1 MYENGI
7 TLLGGGLIGAS
18 WAALFLSKGARV
30 TVYEPKASAEDE
42 ITAYIKT
49 AWADLAKLSP
59 LSAAVPWAQLSIT
72 TNLRTATKGCARHIN
87 LNLPYPVAPENVLKP
102 SPKTSV

>member
-1 MYENGI
+1 MYKNGI

-30 TVYEPKASAEDE
+30 TVYEPRATAEEE

-49 AWADLAKLSP
+49 AWADLAKLNP

-72 TNLRTATKGCARHIN
+72 TNLKTACQNPDWVQENAPDRLDLKQKLRRCGC
-87 LNLPYPVAPENVLKP
+87 
-102 SPKTSV
+102 

>member
-72 TNLRTATKGCARHIN
+72 TNLK
-87 LNLPYPVAPENVLKP
+87 PPV
-102 SPKTSV
+102 KTPIGFRKTHQTDLI